1 MEDSESV
8 QSYCLRV
15 ITIVNQVKGLGH
27 KPSEAEVVSKVLRS
41 LAPKFDYVAVALKES
56 RDLLKLTL
64 DELSCSLQAHEIT
77 VNRSSEKVSEKA
89 LHVKGESSALN
100 VKEKG
105 NSNGHAAWNSTRGR
119 ERSFSRGRGMSRGG
133 NRSSESRSN
142 IQCFNC
148 KKFSHYKAECWGRG
162 KPQEKGGILV
172 AEEKEKPSN
181 MFMASC
187 DSRGESS
194 SVWLIDSGCSRH
206 MTCEKQFFCQLDNSK
221 TESVH
226 LGHDK
231 EMRVEGIGT
240 VNVASRDGSMKQPYG
255 VQYVLGLAYNLL
267 NVGQLLSRGYVV
279 LFEGDSCII
288 RDERTKKQVIVMA
301 RTQNNMFPVDIS
313 KIGRVNV
320 AVDYQEMTNLWHMHY
335 GHLNFRSLRQ
345 LEERKMVH
353 GLSTLKG
360 AT

>member
-133 NRSSESRSN
+133 DRSSESRSN

-148 KKFSHYKAECWGRG
+148 KNSATTRRSV
-162 KPQEKGGILV
+162 GG
-172 AEEKEKPSN
+172 EENPKRKE
-181 MFMASC
+181 
-187 DSRGESS
+187 
-194 SVWLIDSGCSRH
+194 VYW
-206 MTCEKQFFCQLDNSK
+206 
-221 TESVH
+221 
-226 LGHDK
+226 
-231 EMRVEGIGT
+231 
-240 VNVASRDGSMKQPYG
+240 
-255 VQYVLGLAYNLL
+255 
-267 NVGQLLSRGYVV
+267 
-279 LFEGDSCII
+279 
-288 RDERTKKQVIVMA
+288 
-301 RTQNNMFPVDIS
+301 
-313 KIGRVNV
+313 
-320 AVDYQEMTNLWHMHY
+320 
-335 GHLNFRSLRQ
+335 
-345 LEERKMVH
+345 
-353 GLSTLKG
+353 
-360 AT
+360 